1 MATAE
6 QHAGADGDDLRHA
19 LSEARDQLHETG
31 EILRTL
37 GRSAPDLDHVMQTV
51 TASARRLF
59 RGDGVQVH
67 LFDGHEF
74 SLGWSAG
81 LSDEFRR
88 FMKEH
93 PIEADRGALVGRVGL
108 DRRTQQI
115 PDVLADPD
123 YGRTDLQQLAAFR
136 SIIGAPML
144 VDDEVVGVLSVW
156 RRAVSPFTDREAE
169 LLTTFAA
176 QAAIA
181 VRTARLMRDLE
192 AHKAALTRR
201 LDQLEALNAVGE
213 SVSASLDLDEVLTTI
228 VTHAVELSGAD
239 GGSILEFDPG
249 AEEFRVRTTFGS
261 PPGLL
266 SALRAVRVGLHDTLV
281 GRAARER
288 RPLQVPDLLEGADDP
303 HLALLRDAGWR
314 CVATVPMLRQD
325 RVVGAL
331 LIRRRAPGIIDDDTL
346 ELLETF
352 ASQSA
357 LALTNAQ
364 LFRRLEQQSA
374 ELAVASRHKSE
385 FLASMSHELRT
396 PLNAVIG
403 FSEVLLE
410 RMFGEVN
417 ERQAQYLG
425 HIHESGRHL
434 LALLNDILDLSKI
447 EAGQMSLETGPVDV
461 LTLVESTAG
470 LVRERARQRGLTLAT
485 EVPAGLPV
493 VHADEL
499 RVRQVV
505 LNLLTN
511 AVKFTPQGGHVS
523 VSVDRDGADLR
534 VSVAD
539 DGVGISPADQERIFE
554 SFQQGDRMM
563 SAQEG
568 TGLGLTLSRRI
579 VELHGGRL
587 WVESEPGR
595 GSTFRFTLAVHEST
609 RLPLTPGPGGGG
621 PSVLLVEDDRRSSDL
636 MAILLADQGFRVVSA
651 ASGEEALDALG
662 REVPSAVVLDIRLP
676 GIDGWEV
683 LRHIKGEAGLAH
695 LPVIVVSILD
705 ERGRGY
711 ALGADDYLVKPVARD
726 LLVDSLRRAGL
737 GPDRGGRLVWVVDRD
752 PRTRSALAGDLRTG
766 GWAVLT
772 SASVSEGLT
781 EARLRVPRVV
791 LVDLAST
798 ADDGYAG
805 VRVLHDDDVLGA
817 VPVVALVP
825 DDDGTDWQHLAR
837 QLSIAATAGSS
848 AVAELLAVLD
858 RVAAPLA
865 GERS

>member
-1 MATAE
+1 
-6 QHAGADGDDLRHA
+6 
-19 LSEARDQLHETG
+19 
-31 EILRTL
+31 
-37 GRSAPDLDHVMQTV
+37 
-51 TASARRLF
+51 
-59 RGDGVQVH
+59 
-67 LFDGHEF
+67 
-74 SLGWSAG
+74 
-81 LSDEFRR
+81 
-88 FMKEH
+88 
-93 PIEADRGALVGRVGL
+93 
-108 DRRTQQI
+108 
-115 PDVLADPD
+115 
-123 YGRTDLQQLAAFR
+123 
-136 SIIGAPML
+136 
-144 VDDEVVGVLSVW
+144 
-156 RRAVSPFTDREAE
+156 
-169 LLTTFAA
+169 
-176 QAAIA
+176 
-181 VRTARLMRDLE
+181 
-192 AHKAALTRR
+192 
-201 LDQLEALNAVGE
+201 
-213 SVSASLDLDEVLTTI
+213 
-228 VTHAVELSGAD
+228 
-239 GGSILEFDPG
+239 
-249 AEEFRVRTTFGS
+249 
-261 PPGLL
+261 
-266 SALRAVRVGLHDTLV
+266 
-281 GRAARER
+281 
-288 RPLQVPDLLEGADDP
+288 
-303 HLALLRDAGWR
+303 
-314 CVATVPMLRQD
+314 
-325 RVVGAL
+325 
-331 LIRRRAPGIIDDDTL
+331 
-346 ELLETF
+346 
-352 ASQSA
+352 
-357 LALTNAQ
+357 
-364 LFRRLEQQSA
+364 
-374 ELAVASRHKSE
+374 
-385 FLASMSHELRT
+385 
-396 PLNAVIG
+396 
-403 FSEVLLE
+403 
-410 RMFGEVN
+410 
-417 ERQAQYLG
+417 
-425 HIHESGRHL
+425 
-434 LALLNDILDLSKI
+434 
-447 EAGQMSLETGPVDV
+447 
-461 LTLVESTAG
+461 
-470 LVRERARQRGLTLAT
+470 
-485 EVPAGLPV
+485 
-493 VHADEL
+493 
-499 RVRQVV
+499 
-505 LNLLTN
+505 
-511 AVKFTPQGGHVS
+511 
-523 VSVDRDGADLR
+523 
-534 VSVAD
+534 VAD